1 MKKQTNFLP
10 EKYFLPDYEGE
21 NFHCNVLLA
30 LAFNMAQKNI
40 ENNDRFFYKLFGTIN
55 DLLQKDLRLDDYN
68 KIKKLIESQDH
79 FLSETKKG
87 LEKFISQLRNYH
99 SHYFHDDSIVKHDDS
114 IIKQDNDIYK
124 TLFKNLYDKT
134 AKPILKQ
141 AFLKNNK
148 ISYQGLLFI
157 ASFFLYKRQ
166 LKILLDHCNILYQKN
181 STGKN
186 EENSEVD
193 GKEKSLIQKIFLDNT
208 LRENIAVFNFDY
220 KMVFLRKLLSYIK
233 EIPFDKEIKNAKIY
247 DLAEEEINKI
257 EDADKEYIFR
267 PYRKNH
273 NPTAY
278 FADFLIS
285 MGYLK
290 STDKNCMKDVSI
302 EVAVVKRRFDKSED
316 EKNYAFVPVE
326 KYRKWLTE
334 FETDDNFSDSRR
346 RYYIKNGNLL
356 LLLTSSDG
364 YSLNVL
370 VPKKFLMKWI
380 YVIITEG
387 KNAGCGIMKE
397 IFHKLRGLRNKQ
409 SSDIDIKKDIY
420 NVFKEAYGD
429 KVSEILPK
437 SIIEYQQST
446 KGDTKIAVENS
457 INQKIDELENFR
469 EANRRLGY
477 KAKKS
482 FSRKKILT
490 VLRFLLLELKFQLVQ
505 QQNED
510 KQQNED
516 NLKDNLID
524 KLRHEYFKKDEYN
537 TFYQYLRHYTAIK
550 KYKSN
555 RKDKSNKGETSFREI
570 EKKSID
576 ILKKKEMLSKIF
588 EQLESKIKRDPSLE
602 NLFTNA
608 IDKYI
613 DRLKEL
619 KDNTSF
625 TPQQKAFIIR
635 KHLPENNMQQ
645 DKTEYD
651 YLKTFVLNELLFS
664 ATGIENTGYSKMREK
679 LSGNNALQINIPH
692 FLLEKYL
699 EKAGRDTLKKKNKK
713 AFNKLLEYR
722 LEYLIFLQMI
732 HFLSEKMT
740 NYTLNFDIEPDE
752 KVPWKIL
759 NSLFSQNINI
769 QYKEHG
775 KEIIIRTPLK
785 YIAGKYHN
793 INKEWFREYL
803 KNYGKKGTIDFN
815 KVADNIYNIL
825 KLEMDLA
832 QAILQLEEILYKCYP
847 EKFRQYQNG
856 NKEKKSYLSFTDII
870 NILKSENEE
879 TGNRLSQLKDIRNGT
894 MHLHILSK
902 DNLEKG
908 KKLIEEII
916 NDLQKENCFEELAI
930 ENKKLFAHFDSIN
943 KTLEKLRE
951 KIAAIQ

>member
-1 MKKQTNFLP
+1 MP

-40 ENNDRFFYKLFGTIN
+40 KKNDRFFYKLFGTIN

-68 KIKKLIESQDH
+68 KIKKLIESQDY

-99 SHYFHDDSIVKHDDS
+99 SHYFHDDST
-114 IIKQDNDIYK
+114 IKQDNDIYK

-157 ASFFLYKRQ
+157 TSFFLYKRQ

-181 STGKN
+181 SMEKN

-247 DLAEEEINKI
+247 DLAEEEIKQI

-290 STDKNCMKDVSI
+290 STDKNCMEDVTI

-326 KYRKWLTE
+326 KYRKWITE

-356 LLLTSSDG
+356 LRLTSSDG

-387 KNAGCGIMKE
+387 KNAGCGIMKK
-397 IFHKLRGLRNKQ
+397 IFHKLRGLRIKEQ
-409 SSDIDIKKDIY
+409 SSDIDIKKEIY
-420 NVFKEAYGD
+420 NVFKKAYGD

-457 INQKIDELENFR
+457 IKQKIDKLENFR

-505 QQNED
+505 
-510 KQQNED
+510 QQNED

-555 RKDKSNKGETSFREI
+555 RKDKSNKTETSFREI

-588 EQLESKIKRDPSLE
+588 EQLESKIKRDLSLE

-635 KHLPENNMQQ
+635 KHLPANNMRQY
-645 DKTEYD
+645 KTEYD

-664 ATGIENTGYSKMREK
+664 ATGIKNTGYYKMREN

-692 FLLEKYL
+692 FLLEKA
-699 EKAGRDTLKKKNKK
+699 EWDTLKKKNKK

-740 NYTLNFDIEPDE
+740 N
-752 KVPWKIL
+752 
-759 NSLFSQNINI
+759 
-769 QYKEHG
+769 
-775 KEIIIRTPLK
+775 
-785 YIAGKYHN
+785 
-793 INKEWFREYL
+793 
-803 KNYGKKGTIDFN
+803 
-815 KVADNIYNIL
+815 
-825 KLEMDLA
+825 
-832 QAILQLEEILYKCYP
+832 
-847 EKFRQYQNG
+847 
-856 NKEKKSYLSFTDII
+856 
-870 NILKSENEE
+870 
-879 TGNRLSQLKDIRNGT
+879 
-894 MHLHILSK
+894 
-902 DNLEKG
+902 
-908 KKLIEEII
+908 
-916 NDLQKENCFEELAI
+916 
-930 ENKKLFAHFDSIN
+930 
-943 KTLEKLRE
+943 
-951 KIAAIQ
+951 